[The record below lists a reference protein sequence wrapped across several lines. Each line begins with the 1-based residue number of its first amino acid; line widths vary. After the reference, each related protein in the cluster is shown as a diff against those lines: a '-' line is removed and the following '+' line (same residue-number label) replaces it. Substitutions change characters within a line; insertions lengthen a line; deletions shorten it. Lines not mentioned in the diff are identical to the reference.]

1 MSGYLETY
9 GAGDEKR
16 ERRRKRVALAL
27 VVLAVVGGTAYFF
40 LRNYR
45 ETQQAKLFL
54 DLLRQKD
61 YTAAYALWGCTP
73 ATPCRDYS
81 TARFLEDWGPAS
93 GHTDLSSL
101 QITKVRGCST
111 GVIIEI
117 NFGGG
122 VIEYLWVDRE
132 TRNLGF
138 APQYVE
144 GVMPVCNPVL
154 RPNQK

>member
-1 MSGYLETY
+1 MSGYLESY

-16 ERRRKRVALAL
+16 ERRLKRIALGL
-27 VVLAVVGGTAYFF
+27 VVLAVIGGTAYFF

-45 ETQQAKLFL
+45 ETQQAKLFF

-73 ATPCRDYS
+73 ATPCPNYS
-81 TARFLEDWGPAS
+81 MAKFMEDWGPES
-93 GHTDLSSL
+93 GHADLSSL
-101 QITKVRGCST
+101 QFTRIRGCSA
-111 GVIIEI
+111 GVIVEA

-132 TRNLGF
+132 HRNLGF
-138 APQYVE
+138 APFS
-144 GVMPVCNPVL
+144 VCNPRYVPP
-154 RPNQK
+154 R